1 MNKTLLLILCDFL
14 LLTLLALT
22 RWEDAKPSAPAAKAA
37 RPAAAALAQAG
48 EGAATPEQDLVAVMK
63 LSLEDEQARRDE
75 LAQTL
80 DTTQAARTAAEQD
93 KARLTEELARSEQS
107 ATELDHALVT
117 TRAAAEVERARN
129 AQLARDLAM
138 REAEAKRREE
148 ELARVAESEAAARAR
163 AEELAV
169 SVGVAQREK
178 QLLQEQTEALRVAVD
193 AERAERQ
200 RVQQTT
206 TELAVGVG
214 QIAEQ
219 TGALT
224 KELRDSRPINANTL
238 YSDFLTRR
246 IAAKFDAE
254 RRTFLGPVKSD
265 PGTRTVLASDGK
277 DVVALL
283 HLDDTP
289 FDLRASSQ
297 PDWEKLVLVL
307 SREGATVRPTRL
319 EFASLDPRVLMVPL
333 TAEQAERL
341 GGVPYL
347 LALEPFKFPE
357 AVLISAGGAGY
368 GELTFKLDPKNPGYV
383 RVDNRLV
390 KRLFGDFAPSRG
402 DLVLSKTGELLGVMV
417 APDTCALINNF
428 LPQRALPMGEDIRAT
443 PTGPLLDAVAK
454 RYSILSTGLK

>member
-37 RPAAAALAQAG
+37 RPVASAPAQTG
-48 EGAATPEQDLVAVMK
+48 EGAATPEQDMVAVMK
-63 LSLEDEQARRDE
+63 LSLEDEQMRREE

-80 DTTQAARTAAEQD
+80 STTEAARTAAETE
-93 KARLTEELARSEQS
+93 KARLADELTRSEQS
-107 ATELDHALVT
+107 ATELDRALVT

-129 AQLARDLAM
+129 AQLVRDLAM

-148 ELARVAESEAAARAR
+148 ELARVAAGEAAARAR

-178 QLLQEQTEALRVAVD
+178 QLLQEQAEALRVAVD

-200 RVQQTT
+200 RVQQAT

-224 KELRDSRPINANTL
+224 KELREARPINANTL
-238 YSDFLTRR
+238 YSDFLARR
-246 IAAKFDAE
+246 VGAKFDAE
-254 RRTFLGPVKSD
+254 RVTFLGPVKRE
-265 PGTRTVLASDGK
+265 PVTRTVLASDGK

-283 HLDDTP
+283 HVDDTP
-289 FDLRASSQ
+289 FDWRAPNQ
-297 PDWEKLVLVL
+297 PDWEKLALEL
-307 SREGATVRPTRL
+307 TRGGATVWPSRL
-319 EFASLDPRVLMVPL
+319 EFASLDPRLLMVPL
-333 TAEQAERL
+333 NAEQAERL
-341 GGVPYL
+341 GGAPYL
-347 LALEPFKFPE
+347 LALEPFKFSE
-357 AVLISAGGAGY
+357 AVLISAGGSGY
-368 GELTFKLDPKNPGYV
+368 GELPFKLDPKNPGYV

-390 KRLFGDFAPSRG
+390 RRLFGDFAPSRG

-417 APDTCALINNF
+417 SADTCALINNF
-428 LPQRALPMGEDIRAT
+428 LPQRALPLGDDIKAT
-443 PTGPLLDAVAK
+443 PTGPILEAVAK
-454 RYSILSTGLK
+454 RYSVLSSGLK